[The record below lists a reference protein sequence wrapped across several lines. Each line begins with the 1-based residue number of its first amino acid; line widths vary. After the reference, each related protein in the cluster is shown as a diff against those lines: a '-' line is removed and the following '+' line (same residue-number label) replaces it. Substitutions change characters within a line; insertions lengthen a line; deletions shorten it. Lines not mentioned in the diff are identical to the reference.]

1 MMTAVLTEFINLLV
15 GGISAMASGIGSG
28 IQELVTKV
36 FLTTSESGTVT
47 GLSAFGGVIAI
58 FGAISLAV
66 GLSTLVVK
74 WVMSI
79 GARN

>member
-1 MMTAVLTEFINLLV
+1 MTSALTEFINLLT
-15 GGISAMASGIGSG
+15 GGIAGMASGIGSG
-28 IQELVTKV
+28 IQSLVTQV
-36 FLTTSESGTVT
+36 FLETDGQGVVT

>member
-1 MMTAVLTEFINLLV
+1 MQSALTEFIGLLTQ
-15 GGISAMASGIGSG
+15 GIASIASGVGAG
-28 IQELVTKV
+28 LQELVTKV
-36 FLTTSESGTVT
+36 FLTTSEQGVVT

-58 FGAISLAV
+58 FGGISLAI
-66 GLSTLVVK
+66 GLCTLVVK

>member
-1 MMTAVLTEFINLLV
+1 MSTALSEFIQLLV
-15 GGISAMASGIGSG
+15 DGISGIASGVGQG
-28 IQELVTKV
+28 LQDLVTKV
-36 FLTTSESGTVT
+36 FLTTDATTHAVT

-58 FGAISLAV
+58 FGGISLAI
-66 GLSTLVVK
+66 GLCTLVVK

>member
-1 MMTAVLTEFINLLV
+1 MTAALTEFINLLT
-15 GGISAMASGIGSG
+15 GGIAGMASGIGSG
-28 IQELVTKV
+28 IQSLVTQV
-36 FLTTSESGTVT
+36 FLQTSEQGAVT

>member
-1 MMTAVLTEFINLLV
+1 MATALTEFINLLV
-15 GGISAMASGIGSG
+15 GGITALGQGIGQALSSV
-28 IQELVTKV
+28 VTEV
-36 FLTTSESGTVT
+36 FLTVDSSTHAVT

-58 FGAISLAV
+58 FGGISLAV
-66 GLSTLVVK
+66 GLTTLVVK

>member
-1 MMTAVLTEFINLLV
+1 MSTVLTEFINLLT
-15 GGISAMASGIGSG
+15 GGIAGMASGIGAGLQS
-28 IQELVTKV
+28 LVTQV
-36 FLTTSESGTVT
+36 FLVTSEQGVVT
-47 GLSAFGGVIAI
+47 GLSPFGGVIAI

-74 WVMSI
+74 WIMSI

>member
-1 MMTAVLTEFINLLV
+1 MTAVLTEFINLLV

-28 IQELVTKV
+28 IQELVTQV
-36 FLTTSESGTVT
+36 FLTTDTGGAVT

>member
-1 MMTAVLTEFINLLV
+1 MSTALTEFINLLT
-15 GGISAMASGIGSG
+15 GGIAGMASGIGAG
-28 IQELVTKV
+28 IQELVTQV
-36 FLTTSESGTVT
+36 FLETDASTHAVT

>member
-1 MMTAVLTEFINLLV
+1 MAQALTEFINLLV
-15 GGISAMASGIGSG
+15 GGITALGQGIGQS
-28 IQELVTKV
+28 LSSVVTQV
-36 FLTTSESGTVT
+36 FLTTSEAGAVT

-58 FGAISLAV
+58 FGGISLAV
-66 GLSTLVVK
+66 GLTTLVVK

>member
-1 MMTAVLTEFINLLV
+1 MTSALTEFINLLT
-15 GGISAMASGIGSG
+15 GGIAGMASGIGSG
-28 IQELVTKV
+28 IQSLVTQV
-36 FLTTSESGTVT
+36 FLETSEQGVVT

>member
-1 MMTAVLTEFINLLV
+1 MTAVLTEFINLLT
-15 GGISAMASGIGSG
+15 GGITGMASGIGSG
-28 IQELVTKV
+28 LSELVTKV
-36 FLTTSESGTVT
+36 FLETSEQGVVT

>member
-1 MMTAVLTEFINLLV
+1 MSAVLTEFINLLT
-15 GGISAMASGIGSG
+15 GGIAGMASGIGAGLQS
-28 IQELVTKV
+28 LVTQV
-36 FLTTSESGTVT
+36 FLTTSEQGTVT
-47 GLSAFGGVIAI
+47 GLSSFGGVIAI

-74 WVMSI
+74 WIMSI